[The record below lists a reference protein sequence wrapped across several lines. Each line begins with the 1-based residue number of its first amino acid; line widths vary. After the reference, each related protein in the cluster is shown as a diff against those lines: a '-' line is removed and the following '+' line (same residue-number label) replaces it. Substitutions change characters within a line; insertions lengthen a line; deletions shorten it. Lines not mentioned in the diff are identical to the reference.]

1 MIKYVNSKRQE
12 FVLSDYAQVLIKDA
26 NFHEK
31 SWSYDAAEMRLGV
44 KIKQFKKDPI
54 EIKIVLKFKGTR
66 DDIVSNL
73 NTFFDITEYDVLNQS
88 EGKLYFND
96 WYLECYVIEDST
108 TPDDD
113 YGVEKEIT
121 VFAPYPFWIR
131 ESKTIITL
139 EKNELISSGSM
150 VLPEHYTV
158 VKVKT
163 QKANVLNI
171 TNYDEIK
178 MEGIYFFCLDEKG
191 NQISKSLDM
200 TGEILI
206 MPGTYEI
213 GAYCYRGDKDVTV
226 EYKLYKEAKKFAL
239 DYPHDYPYDLLT
251 DMDVATIVNEG
262 VVPQE
267 TKILVYGPAINPQ
280 VYVGDNEY
288 TVNTTVKEGEI
299 LEINTKNKTIKL
311 IGENGKETNVFSLR
325 YPRVNF
331 FKKISVGSNLVMWD
345 GTFGMDVILMEER
358 SMPKW
363 I

>member
-1 MIKYVNSKRQE
+1 
-12 FVLSDYAQVLIKDA
+12 
-26 NFHEK
+26 
-31 SWSYDAAEMRLGV
+31 MRLGV
-44 KIKQFKKDPI
+44 KVKQFKKEPI

-150 VLPEHYTV
+150 ILPEHYTV

-163 QKANVLNI
+163 QKANVLKI
-171 TNYDEIK
+171 TNYNEIK
-178 MEGIYFFCLDEKG
+178 MDEIYFFCLDEKG
-191 NQISKSLDM
+191 KQISKTLDM
-200 TGEILI
+200 TEEILI

-213 GAYCYRGDKDVTV
+213 GSYCYRGDKDVTV
-226 EYKLYKEAKKFAL
+226 EYKLYKEAKRFAL

-267 TKILVYGPAINPQ
+267 ARILVYGPAINPQ
-280 VYVGDNEY
+280 IYVGDNEY

-299 LEINTKNKTIKL
+299 LEKCNFIGLEGEILLSLIFFTKKQKSVVFVCEKIFNYIIPPISLFSVQRIVK
-311 IGENGKETNVFSLR
+311 GKRYIFGQSL
-325 YPRVNF
+325 
-331 FKKISVGSNLVMWD
+331 KKCPANSEGY
-345 GTFGMDVILMEER
+345 TT
-358 SMPKW
+358 
-363 I
+363 